1 MASLSKHLLQL
12 GEIAVIPTDTVYGV
26 VARLE
31 DPKAV
36 ARLYAL
42 KQRERKP
49 GTVVAATIEQL
60 ESLGM
65 RQQDLL
71 KVKDFWPA
79 ALSVIVPCDDTLLYV
94 HQGVGSLAVRI
105 PDDEALLVLLKETGP
120 LLTSSA
126 NQPGKPPATTVLEA
140 QAYFGDD
147 VSWYQDGGY
156 IFRDPSTVVR
166 VIDDKIEV
174 IREGAVT
181 FNPDK

>member
-1 MASLSKHLLQL
+1 MVSLSKHLLQL

-49 GTVVAATIEQL
+49 GTVVAATIAQL
-60 ESLGM
+60 AALGM

-79 ALSVIVPCDDTLLYV
+79 ALSVIVPCDDTLLYA
-94 HQGVGSLAVRI
+94 HQGVGSRATSNDSGRGPSI
-105 PDDEALLVLLKETGP
+105 FWQRRLLVPRWRLYSP
-120 LLTSSA
+120 
-126 NQPGKPPATTVLEA
+126 
-140 QAYFGDD
+140 
-147 VSWYQDGGY
+147 
-156 IFRDPSTVVR
+156 
-166 VIDDKIEV
+166 
-174 IREGAVT
+174 
-181 FNPDK
+181 